1 MQEALSSQP
10 STPNKTKPDNNN
22 TKVRSGSR
30 LHKHETLQ
38 KKKKKK
44 EIKGTGRGSNCRAP
58 TQQEQGPGFKSHAA
72 KTQQQRKQQNLRTP
86 ALMTPLHALKQKSN
100 SFNINLVAV

>member
-38 KKKKKK
+38 KKKKKRKSKGLGVAQIVEHPPSKSKALASNPMQPKPNNK
-44 EIKGTGRGSNCRAP
+44 ENNKI
-58 TQQEQGPGFKSHAA
+58 
-72 KTQQQRKQQNLRTP
+72 
-86 ALMTPLHALKQKSN
+86 
-100 SFNINLVAV
+100 